1 MGGDGEFFSVGECDG
16 QKTIDGE
23 QVPLVLTPAGERGG
37 EALAAALRARREWVE
52 AKVVASSAVLL
63 RGFGVRDAAEFDA
76 VVGALG
82 WPDIRYVGP
91 APRTHV
97 HGRVWTANEGPL
109 DEFIYYHH
117 EMVLI
122 KEFPGKVIL
131 FCEVAPPEGGETPFV
146 PSFRVTER
154 VMAEFPEMVEE
165 LDEKGLRYTFT
176 ALSKNDTKSMRG
188 RGWEDAF
195 ATTDKAEAEKR
206 VRIRKRAMWYDARFD
221 AVVGALGWPDIRY
234 VGPAPRT
241 HVHGRVWTANEGPL
255 DEFIYYHHEMVLIKE
270 FPGKVIL
277 FCEVAPPEGG
287 ETPFVPSFRVTERVM
302 AEFPEMVEEL
312 DEKGLR
318 YTFTALSKNDT
329 KSMRGRGWE
338 DAFATTDK
346 AEAEKRVRIRKRA
359 MWYDARGSGAG
370 DGGGVAGGRRGEDD
384 PGAEEVDASLPGA
397 AGAARCGEIIE
408 EESIQ
413 FRWEVGDV
421 LILDNLA
428 TLHGRRPSLP
438 PRRSCKVGLSQR
450 D

>member
-1 MGGDGEFFSVGECDG
+1 MGGDGEFFSVAECDG

-23 QVPLVLTPAGERGG
+23 QVPLVLTPASSGSGERGG

-52 AKVVASSAVLL
+52 AKVVSNSAVLL

-154 VMAEFPEMVEE
+154 VMEEFPEMVEE

-206 VRIRKRAMWYDARFD
+206 KLTRVFPGRQGRRMWFNT
-221 AVVGALGWPDIRY
+221 VVGM
-234 VGPAPRT
+234 
-241 HVHGRVWTANEGPL
+241 HG
-255 DEFIYYHHEMVLIKE
+255 K
-270 FPGKVIL
+270 
-277 FCEVAPPEGG
+277 
-287 ETPFVPSFRVTERVM
+287 
-302 AEFPEMVEEL
+302 
-312 DEKGLR
+312 
-318 YTFTALSKNDT
+318 ALS
-329 KSMRGRGWE
+329 S
-338 DAFATTDK
+338 ATMAD
-346 AEAEKRVRIRKRA
+346 
-359 MWYDARGSGAG
+359 
-370 DGGGVAGGRRGEDD
+370 
-384 PGAEEVDASLPGA
+384 GAEIPTAFV
-397 AGAARCGEIIE
+397 ARCGEIIE

-438 PRRSCKVGLSQR
+438 PRRVLVATCK
-450 D
+450 